1 MPDQTHTP
9 NCPRAIS
16 RKQSL
21 TYFGFCLWLLFSS
34 SSLAEELKVEAP
46 RVALV
51 SIPIDVSVA
60 EAGELDVSRLGELV
74 LVGGRDIISGVVQE
88 DGRVVFE
95 GVVFS
100 SGGRAKLELKL
111 DGEPLLQHSLN
122 VIPAWASLLPPF
134 VAILL
139 ALVFR
144 SVIPSLF
151 AGIWVGAWAVT
162 GFSLYGLWSGLLAT
176 MENYV
181 HRAVAD
187 TDHAAIMI
195 FTFMV
200 GGMVGLISRNGGMQ
214 GVVNLVVRWSNTARR
229 TQIATW
235 GLGLL
240 IFFDDYANTLV
251 VGNTARP
258 LNDRMRI
265 SREKLAYIVDSTA
278 APVAT
283 VALVTTWIGYQVGLI
298 GDGIAQI
305 NGIEQSAYAIFLN
318 SIPYSFY
325 PLLCIVF
332 VLAVATTGR
341 DFGPMYHAEVRART
355 TGVLIRPDAEVDDA
369 AISGKE
375 LAPGEDTPLRAV
387 NALLPVGVL
396 IAGVL
401 GGLWV
406 TGEGDGFQ
414 QIIASADSYRALM
427 WASLLAV
434 LTAALLSLGQGILT
448 LSGTVDAWYAGV
460 KFMLF
465 AMIILVL
472 AWALSSVTDVL
483 HTADYLVALLGDT
496 LAPQM
501 VPATVFV
508 LAALVAFATG
518 TSWGVMAILMPLSI
532 PLTWGILEAND
543 LVGAGEHMHIFYS
556 TIACVL
562 AGAVWG
568 DHCSPISDTTVLS
581 SLASGCDHID
591 HVRTQMPYALL
602 VGSAGLLLGTVPAG
616 YGLPW
621 WLSYAIAIPLLLG
634 ILHWGG
640 KRADDAPA
648 APAGPDT

>member
-1 MPDQTHTP
+1 MPAFAVTP
-9 NCPRAIS
+9 DRPNGGL
-16 RKQSL
+16 RKRLSIGFL
-21 TYFGFCLWLLFSS
+21 FCLLLLY
-34 SSLAEELKVEAP
+34 SLPGPAQELEIEAP
-46 RVALV
+46 SVALA
-51 SIPIDVSVA
+51 SIPIDVSL
-60 EAGELDVSRLGELV
+60 EPAGRLDTARPGELV
-74 LVGGRDIISGVVQE
+74 LLGGDRSVSGVAGENGDVVFAGVVLSSRGPATLELQL
-88 DGRVVFE
+88 DGRT
-95 GVVFS
+95 
-100 SGGRAKLELKL
+100 
-111 DGEPLLQHSLN
+111 LLTHSLK

-139 ALVFR
+139 ALIFR

-151 AGIWVGAWAVT
+151 VGIWVGTWAAA
-162 GFSLYGLWSGLLAT
+162 GFSLFGLWTGLLDT
-176 MENYV
+176 VETHV
-181 HRAVAD
+181 HQAVAD
-187 TDHAAIMI
+187 ADHAAIMI

-214 GVVNLVVRWSNTARR
+214 GIVNLVVKWANTARR
-229 TQIATW
+229 TQLATW
-235 GLGLL
+235 SLGLL

-258 LNDRMRI
+258 LNDRMKI
-265 SREKLAYIVDSTA
+265 SREKLAYVVDSTA

-283 VALVTTWIGYQVGLI
+283 VALITTWIGYQVGLI
-298 GDGIAQI
+298 GDGIANI
-305 NGIEQSAYAIFLN
+305 GGIEESPYAIFLN

-325 PLLCIVF
+325 PLLCILFVF
-332 VLAVATTGR
+332 AVAATGR
-341 DFGPMYHAEVRART
+341 DFGPMYRAELRART
-355 TGVLIRPDAEVDDA
+355 TGVLIRPDAEVDEA
-369 AISGKE
+369 AITGKE
-375 LAPGEDTPLRAV
+375 LAPGGQTPLRAV
-387 NALLPVGVL
+387 NALLPVAVL
-396 IAGVL
+396 IGGVL

-414 QIIASADSYRALM
+414 EIIASADSYRALM

-434 LTAALLSLGQGILT
+434 LVASALSIGQGILT
-448 LSGTVDAWYAGV
+448 LSATVDAWYAGV

-472 AWALSSVTDVL
+472 AWSLSSVTSVL

-543 LVGAGEHMHIFYS
+543 LIGAGEHLHIFYS
-556 TIACVL
+556 TISCVL

-602 VGSAGLLLGTVPAG
+602 VGGVGLLLGTVPAG
-616 YGLPW
+616 FGMPW
-621 WLSYAIAIPLLLG
+621 WLSYAVAIPLLLAVLRWVG
-634 ILHWGG
+634 R
-640 KRADDAPA
+640 RAE
-648 APAGPDT
+648 